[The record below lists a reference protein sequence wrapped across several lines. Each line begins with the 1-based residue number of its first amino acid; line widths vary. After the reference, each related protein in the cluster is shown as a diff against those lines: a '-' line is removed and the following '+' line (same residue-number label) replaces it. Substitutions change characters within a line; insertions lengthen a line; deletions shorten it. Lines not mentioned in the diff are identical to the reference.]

1 VQVRQS
7 KPRHAGRDTSRCP
20 GRARVPLAGERAGY
34 DRGLSIFA
42 RCVVPRM
49 TLPFTPEHHAF
60 RDTVRRFV
68 ETEIVPHHDAWEQAG
83 EVPKALWRR
92 AGELGLLCLTMP
104 EAYGGGGVDFL
115 FPAIVI
121 DELARVGATGPL
133 FYLHSEI
140 VAPYLLHYGTEAQK
154 RTWLPRMASGET
166 ITGIAMTEPGTG
178 SDLAAIRT
186 RAIRR
191 TGGDGDEYVLSGQ
204 KIFISNGQ
212 IADLFIVAAKTDA
225 DAGARGV
232 SLFLVEAHRAGFAR
246 GRRLEKLG
254 MHAQDTSELFF
265 DQVRVPASNLL
276 GEEGRGFAAL
286 MQELPQERLLV
297 AIMAAGAA
305 EAGVAWTTDYL
316 RGRTAFGKPL
326 AEQQTIRHHLA
337 ELATEVAVGRAF
349 LDHCMVRHLAGELD
363 TATASMAKYWLS
375 EMQFRVLDACVQ
387 LHGGYGYMREY
398 PIARAWA
405 DARVQRIYGGTS
417 EIMKEIIARR
427 VIEGR

>member
-1 VQVRQS
+1 
-7 KPRHAGRDTSRCP
+7 
-20 GRARVPLAGERAGY
+20 
-34 DRGLSIFA
+34 
-42 RCVVPRM
+42 M
-49 TLPFTPEHHAF
+49 TLPLTAEHHAF

-68 ETEIVPHHDAWEQAG
+68 AAEIVPHHDAWEREGQ
-83 EVPKALWRR
+83 VPKALWRR

-104 EAYGGGGVDFL
+104 EAYGGAGVDFM
-115 FPAIVI
+115 FPAIAI

-140 VAPYLLHYGTEAQK
+140 VAPYLLHYGSEAQK
-154 RTWLPRMASGET
+154 RAWLPRMASGAT

-178 SDLAAIRT
+178 SDLAGIRT
-186 RAIRR
+186 RARR
-191 TGGDGDEYVLSGQ
+191 DGDEYVISGQ

-212 IADLFIVAAKTDA
+212 IADLFVVVAKTDPA
-225 DAGARGV
+225 AGAKGV
-232 SLFLVEAHRAGFAR
+232 SLFLVEADRPGFAR
-246 GRRLEKLG
+246 GRRLEKMG

-265 DQVRVPASNLL
+265 DEVRVPAANLL

-297 AIMAAGAA
+297 AVMAAGAA
-305 EAGVAWTTDYL
+305 DAAIAWTTEYV
-316 RGRTAFGKPL
+316 RGRSAFGKPL
-326 AEQQTIRHHLA
+326 AEQQTIRHRLA
-337 ELATEVAVGRAF
+337 ELATEAAVGRAF
-349 LDHCMVRHLAGELD
+349 LDECIVKHLAGALD